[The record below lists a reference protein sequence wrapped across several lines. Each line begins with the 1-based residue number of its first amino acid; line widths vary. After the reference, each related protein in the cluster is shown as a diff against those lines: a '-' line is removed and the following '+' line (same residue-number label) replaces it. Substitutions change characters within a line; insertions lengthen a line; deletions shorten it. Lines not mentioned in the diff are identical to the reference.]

1 MKKLKYIKGYARLT
15 LDKLS
20 GIRADLARLDDNW
33 QEWDFCQL
41 VDPLRRWTER
51 QHKTAW
57 NPEKNFR
64 RENFFQARDKDQ
76 KPAYARVYCEK
87 PGHKSSECE
96 LVIETPQC
104 RLILSKEKLSFN
116 CAGSKHCASDFRS
129 NKTFAN
135 CKGKYHTSICE
146 KTSNVLLS
154 LNENHVAHTL

>member
-51 QHKTAW
+51 QHKTAG

-76 KPAYARVYCEK
+76 KPAYVRVYCEK

-96 LVIETPQC
+96 LVSGTPER
-104 RLILSKEKLSFN
+104 RLILAKKKLCFN
-116 CAGSKHCASDFRS
+116 SADPKHLASYCRS
-129 NKTFAN
+129 NVK
-135 CKGKYHTSICE
+135 CSIKY
-146 KTSNVLLS
+146 K
-154 LNENHVAHTL
+154 